1 MMNESLRLFAKSV
14 GAGKDRII
22 VLAIDNAGWH
32 RAKKLEVPS
41 GIHIEYLPPYSPELQ
56 PAERLWPLANE
67 AVANRSFQSL
77 KDLDHAIE
85 KRCLQLADQPHTIR
99 DYTNFHWWPQDPS

>member
-1 MMNESLRLFAKSV
+1 MNESLRLFAKSV

-32 RAKKLEVPS
+32 RANTLEVPS
-41 GIHIEYLPPYSPELQ
+41 GIHIEYLPPYTPELQ

-67 AVANRSFQSL
+67 AVANGSFHSIE
-77 KDLDHAIE
+77 DLDHVIG
-85 KRCLQLADQPHTIR
+85 KRCLQLSDQPHTIR
-99 DYTNFHWWPQDPS
+99 DYTNFHWWPQNLS

>member
-1 MMNESLRLFAKSV
+1 MNESLRLFAKSV

-32 RAKKLEVPS
+32 RAKKLEVPN
-41 GIHIEYLPPYSPELQ
+41 GIHIEYLPPYTPELQ

-67 AVANRSFQSL
+67 AVANESFQSIE
-77 KDLDHAIE
+77 DLDHVIG
-85 KRCLQLADQPHTIR
+85 KRCLQLSEQPHTIR
-99 DYTNFHWWPQDPS
+99 DHTNFNWWPQSLS